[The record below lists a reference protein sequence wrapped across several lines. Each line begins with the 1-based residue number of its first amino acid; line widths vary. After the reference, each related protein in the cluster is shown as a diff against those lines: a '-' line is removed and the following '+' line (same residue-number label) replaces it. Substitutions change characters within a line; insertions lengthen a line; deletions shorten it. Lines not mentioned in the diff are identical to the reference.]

1 MKNIQNIRTDYVKGV
16 LRLQDLH
23 DSPGQQLSK
32 WLQDAITAEAL
43 DANAFCLSTLNSEGF
58 PRGRNVLVKGVEEEA
73 ILFYTNKSSSKSADI
88 SLNPQA
94 GATFFWPELERQVCI
109 YGHVSALTEEEN
121 DGYFASR
128 PRESQLGAWVSKQS
142 QPLASREELD
152 ATLEA
157 VREKYRD
164 LEVVDRPTHWGGYR
178 IAFVSVEFWQ
188 GRASRLH
195 DRIVYTKGESG
206 QWQKGLLQP

>member
-16 LRLQDLH
+16 LRIQDLH

-32 WLQDAITAEAL
+32 WLQDAIAAEAL
-43 DANAFCLSTLNSEGF
+43 EANAFCLSTLNSIGF

-73 ILFYTNKSSSKSADI
+73 IVFYTNKMSSKSSDL
-88 SLNPQA
+88 SFNPKA
-94 GATFFWPELERQVCI
+94 GATFLWPELERQVCI
-109 YGHVSALTEEEN
+109 YGNVSALTEKEN

-128 PRESQLGAWVSKQS
+128 PRESQLGAWVSQQS
-142 QPLASREELD
+142 QPLSSREELD
-152 ATLEA
+152 ATFET
-157 VREKYRD
+157 VREKYKD
-164 LEVVDRPTHWGGYR
+164 LDVIDRPSHWGGFR

-195 DRIVYTKGESG
+195 DRIVYTKGEGG

>member
-1 MKNIQNIRTDYVKGV
+1 MKNIQNVRTDYVKGV
-16 LRLQDLH
+16 LNLQDLQ
-23 DSPGQQLSK
+23 DSPGQQLSS

-43 DANAFCLSTLNSEGF
+43 DANAFCLSTINSKGF

-73 ILFYTNKSSSKSADI
+73 ILFYTNKRSSKSADL
-88 SLNPQA
+88 SLHPKA

-109 YGHVSALTEEEN
+109 YGNVTELSDQEN
-121 DGYFASR
+121 DSYFASR

-142 QPLASREELD
+142 QPLSSREELD

-157 VREKYRD
+157 VREKYKD
-164 LEVVDRPTHWGGYR
+164 IDVIDRPSHWGGFR

-195 DRIVYTKGESG
+195 DRIVYTICKDGL
-206 QWQKGLLQP
+206 WQKGLLQP

>member
-1 MKNIQNIRTDYVKGV
+1 M
-16 LRLQDLH
+16 
-23 DSPGQQLSK
+23 
-32 WLQDAITAEAL
+32 
-43 DANAFCLSTLNSEGF
+43 
-58 PRGRNVLVKGVEEEA
+58 
-73 ILFYTNKSSSKSADI
+73 FYTNKTSSKSADL
-88 SLNPQA
+88 SLNAKA

-109 YGHVSALTEEEN
+109 YGNVSELTEKEN

-164 LEVVDRPTHWGGYR
+164 LEVVDRPKHWGGYR

-195 DRIVYTKGESG
+195 DRIVYTKVESG

>member
-16 LRLQDLH
+16 LHIQDLQ

-32 WLQDAITAEAL
+32 WLEDAIAAQAL
-43 DANAFCLSTLNSEGF
+43 EPNAFCLSTLSSNGF

-73 ILFYTNKSSSKSADI
+73 IVFFTNKMSAKSADL
-88 SLNPQA
+88 SFNAKA
-94 GATFFWPELERQVCI
+94 GATFLWPELERQVCI
-109 YGHVSALTEEEN
+109 YGDVSALSEKEN
-121 DGYFASR
+121 DSYFATR
-128 PRESQLGAWVSKQS
+128 PRGSQLGAWVSQQS
-142 QPLASREELD
+142 QPLSSREELD

-157 VREKYRD
+157 VRKKYQD
-164 LEVVDRPTHWGGYR
+164 IDVIDRPSHWGGFR
-178 IAFVSVEFWQ
+178 ITFVSVEFWQ

-195 DRIVYTKGESG
+195 DRIVYTKGNGG